1 MGLSK
6 LTARLFCW
14 MASVDT
20 HVGIRL
26 PKGKP
31 ETWMTGDFEEV
42 IPFEPGADEL
52 ILWWMAKEA

>member
-1 MGLSK
+1 
-6 LTARLFCW
+6 